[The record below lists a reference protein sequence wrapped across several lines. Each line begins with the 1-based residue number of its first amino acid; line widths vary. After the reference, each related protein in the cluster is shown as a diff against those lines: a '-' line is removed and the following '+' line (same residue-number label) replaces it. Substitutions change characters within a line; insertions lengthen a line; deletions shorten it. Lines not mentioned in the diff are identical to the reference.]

1 MENIENVENVET
13 FNKDEELC
21 ELINVDGKYFLVDL
35 ATGEEKEF
43 GTKVTT
49 DGYYILP
56 QNRANR
62 KCYNKKNLDA
72 IFEKGET
79 VKLTYKASK
88 HFGPTGNKIPNEKL
102 IAYLPEDLQN
112 EYKEIVMRA
121 IEARNA
127 AKTKPMTQ
135 EDKIKAQIAKYEAK
149 LAELEA
155 QKSKLVED
163 LNNSDDE

>member
-1 MENIENVENVET
+1 MENVENVENVET
-13 FNKDEELC
+13 FDKNEELC

-43 GTKVTT
+43 GNKITT
-49 DGYYILP
+49 DGYYALP

-62 KCYNKKNLDA
+62 KYYNKKNLDA

-88 HFGPTGNKIPNEKL
+88 HFGPIGNKIPNEKL
-102 IAYLPEDLQN
+102 ISYLPEDLQN

-127 AKTKPMTQ
+127 AKVKPMTA
-135 EDKIKAQIAKYEAK
+135 EEKIRAQIKKYQDK
-149 LAELEA
+149 LDELEA
-155 QKSKLVED
+155 EKAKLVED
-163 LNNSDDE
+163 LSKNF